1 MRWDKHNPL
10 LVIIKKKKKKKT
22 TFKIERKRKRKWI
35 KQSLKK
41 NSLTVMNYRIHH
53 PKNIQK
59 IEGDLRMEGYQG
71 QEQKKKKRYNNFLIL
86 YWKDSRLV
94 NIH

>member
-1 MRWDKHNPL
+1 MDQTVFQEKL
-10 LVIIKKKKKKKT
+10 
-22 TFKIERKRKRKWI
+22 
-35 KQSLKK
+35 
-41 NSLTVMNYRIHH
+41 SLTVMNDRIQH

-59 IEGDLRMEGYQG
+59 IEGDLRMEG
-71 QEQKKKKRYNNFLIL
+71 YNNFLIL

>member
-1 MRWDKHNPL
+1 M
-10 LVIIKKKKKKKT
+10 
-22 TFKIERKRKRKWI
+22 I
-35 KQSLKK
+35 KQPLKK
-41 NSLTVMNYRIHH
+41 NSLTIMNYRIQH

-71 QEQKKKKRYNNFLIL
+71 QEQKRRYNNFLIL

-94 NIH
+94 NIHLYVWVNDSKVYLV